1 MPKYHPM
8 SIGSSNC
15 NYVGKTSAHLA
26 WHYDPDI
33 RPAAYPGC
41 QNGK

>member
-15 NYVGKTSAHLA
+15 DYVGKTSAHLA
-26 WHYDPDI
+26 PDI
-33 RPAAYPGC
+33 RPAAYPGF